1 MSRGLF
7 ITLEGGEGAGKSTN
21 ALWLADYL
29 RERGKTVL
37 VTREPGG
44 TEIAEAIRGLLLSP
58 DLPAMHSDT
67 ELLLMFAA
75 RNEHLQRKILPALA
89 QGMWVIC
96 DRFTDATYAYQ
107 GFGRGIDQ
115 QRIAQLEAWVQG
127 ELRPDYVLLFDL
139 DVETGM
145 ARAQARG
152 RADRF
157 EQEHSA
163 FFEKIRAGYQQRAAQ
178 HPERYPIINAGLP
191 LVQVQARLQ
200 QIMEQILAQMVTA
213 DLRS

>member
-1 MSRGLF
+1 MQRGKF

-21 ALWLADYL
+21 VAWLADYL
-29 RERGKTVL
+29 REQGKDVL

-44 TEIAEAIRGLLLSP
+44 TEVSEAIRNVLLSP
-58 DLPAMHSDT
+58 ELPAMHPDT

-75 RNEHLQRKILPALA
+75 RNEHLRKKILPALE

-107 GFGRGIDQ
+107 GYGRNIPL
-115 QRIAQLEAWVQG
+115 QRIAELEQWVQG
-127 ELRPDYVLLFDL
+127 DLRPDYVILFDL
-139 DVETGM
+139 DVTTGM

-157 EQEHSA
+157 EQEHAA
-163 FFEKIRAGYQQRAAQ
+163 FFERIRNGYQQRAQ
-178 HPERYPIINAGLP
+178 QVPSRYPIVDAAQP
-191 LVQVQARLQ
+191 LGPVRMQLQ
-200 QIMEQILAQMVTA
+200 QIINRILTGMGQE
-213 DLRS
+213 